1 MGEWMT
7 LDVRQAKAEE
17 IRALRHDVLR
27 PGYPLEASVYA
38 EDDDSAVHVGA
49 WDDGE
54 LVGCATVFPEPYAG
68 PPEVPGAWRLRGM
81 AVAPDRQG
89 SGLGRIVLAA
99 ALAAAREAGA
109 SLVWANARS
118 PAVGFYVKEGWQT
131 VGPEFVT
138 PDTGLP
144 HRRIL
149 RDVTNG

>member
-1 MGEWMT
+1 LT
-7 LDVRQAKAEE
+7 LEVRRASAAE
-17 IRALRHDVLR
+17 IRPLRHSVLR
-27 PGYPLEASVYA
+27 AGQPA
-38 EDDDSAVHVGA
+38 EDSIYPIDDAAVHVGA
-49 WDDGE
+49 WDEGA